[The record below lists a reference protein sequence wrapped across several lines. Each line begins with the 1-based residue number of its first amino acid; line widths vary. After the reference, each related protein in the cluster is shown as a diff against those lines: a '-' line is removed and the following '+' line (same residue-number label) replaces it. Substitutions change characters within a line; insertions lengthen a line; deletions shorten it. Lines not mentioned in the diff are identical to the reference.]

1 MLLFALTLFLSYT
14 IVYSADHALSGRI
27 KLDLNNIL
35 DATLVKGK
43 ILFLTKEGII
53 ELTGKKA
60 RELYWK
66 VKLRNRRK
74 AFGL

>member
-1 MLLFALTLFLSYT
+1 MFLFALTLFLSYT
-14 IVYSADHALSGRI
+14 IVYNADLALSGRI

-35 DATLVKGK
+35 DATLVRGK

-60 RELYWK
+60 RELYWR

>member
-1 MLLFALTLFLSYT
+1 M
-14 IVYSADHALSGRI
+14 SGRI

-43 ILFLTKEGII
+43 IRFLTKDGII
-53 ELTGKKA
+53 ELTGRKA